1 VNDRAHSNTWLR
13 DTTTVIDS
21 SAFIEDFKFHDA
33 LAELIE
39 AGETLEEGYEPS
51 DYETLK
57 HPERELSVSVP
68 IKMDDGSIKV
78 FHGYR
83 VQHSTVRGP
92 AKGGLRYHPAVN
104 EDEVKALAAWM
115 TFKCAV
121 ANIPYGGGKGGIQV
135 DPTELS
141 DAELERL
148 TRKFA
153 QAIAP
158 IIGPETDIPAPDVN
172 TNATIMGWFMDA
184 YSAVTGTLTPA
195 IVTGKP
201 RELGGSLGRPEA
213 TGRGVMLN
221 TTYICKKLGIEK
233 EGCTVAVQ
241 GMGNVGSVSAK
252 LLYEEGFK
260 IIAVSDVSGGIYNKD
275 GLNIPA
281 IIDYLKVRGKL
292 LSGYEEE
299 GATRITNAELL
310 ELETTILIPAALE
323 NQINESNAANV
334 KAKIIVEGA
343 NGPTTVEGDEILEK
357 NGVIVVPDILANSGG
372 VVVSYFEWL
381 QNLAH
386 FYWTE
391 EEVNS
396 KLAAL
401 EKDAFE
407 GVYNISK
414 EKGISLR
421 MGAYLIAI
429 KRVVDTAK
437 LRGVQ

>member
-1 VNDRAHSNTWLR
+1 
-13 DTTTVIDS
+13 
-21 SAFIEDFKFHDA
+21 
-33 LAELIE
+33 
-39 AGETLEEGYEPS
+39 
-51 DYETLK
+51 
-57 HPERELSVSVP
+57 
-68 IKMDDGSIKV
+68 
-78 FHGYR
+78 
-83 VQHSTVRGP
+83 
-92 AKGGLRYHPAVN
+92 
-104 EDEVKALAAWM
+104 M

-141 DAELERL
+141 DEELERL

-221 TTYICKKLGIEK
+221 TTYICKKLGLEAK
-233 EGCTVAVQ
+233 DCTVVVQ

-260 IIAVSDVSGGIYNKD
+260 VIAVSDVSGGIYNKD

-281 IIDYLKVRGKL
+281 IVDYLKGRGKL

-299 GATRITNAELL
+299 GMTRITNAELL
-310 ELETTILIPAALE
+310 ELETTILVPAALE

-407 GVYNISK
+407 GIYGISQ